1 MTNASVVEEAEVG
14 FDYSAEAELFPSPQS
29 EVEATTNWV
38 QTFCARC
45 GRGPFRNRGA
55 SV

>member
-14 FDYSAEAELFPSPQS
+14 FDYSAEAELFPTRNRKI
-29 EVEATTNWV
+29 EATTNWV
-38 QTFCARC
+38 QTFSARC
-45 GRGPFRNRGA
+45 GRRPFGDRGA

>member
-1 MTNASVVEEAEVG
+1 MTNAFVVKEAEVD
-14 FDYSAEAELFPSPQS
+14 FITALRRSFSPPQS

-38 QTFCARC
+38 QAFCAGC
-45 GRGPFRNRGA
+45 GRRPFRNRGA